1 MSSTHIREA
10 IEKTAKALAEHPEKA
25 RVKNPPATAV
35 VESGLRCRVMGPS
48 GELVHTDMSPAMGGG
63 GTAPNPGWLM
73 RAALASCNATGIATQ
88 AAKAGINLTRLEVSV
103 SSETDGRGVL
113 GLDERISPAMQPLEI
128 LVKISAQGTP
138 LEELHKLVQGVCA
151 RSPVGCTNP
160 SAAIVNIHVDQAD

>member
-1 MSSTHIREA
+1 MSSTRIREA
-10 IEKTAKALAEHPEKA
+10 IENTAKALAEHPERA

-35 VESGLRCRVMGPS
+35 VEDGLRCRVTGPS

-88 AAKAGINLTRLEVSV
+88 AARAGIPLTRLEVSV

-128 LVKISAQGTP
+128 LVKTRPIIMAMANSTIEGTRRKP
-138 LEELHKLVQGVCA
+138 RAPDAE
-151 RSPVGCTNP
+151 R
-160 SAAIVNIHVDQAD
+160 